1 MHFHEEKVTI
11 GAPDPSIAKYLTE
24 QKGNETSLG
33 GSVDEM
39 N

>member
-11 GAPDPSIAKYLTE
+11 GNPDPSIAKYLAE
-24 QKGNETSLG
+24 KGNETSIG